1 MPIIALGTGSAG
13 NALDRMRI
21 LQLCNKPPYPPMD
34 GGSKAMHNLTRGL
47 LAAGHQVKVLC
58 ISTPKHPLEVDE
70 LPKAYV
76 KQTAIE
82 GVFVDTSMNV
92 VDAFTDL
99 ITMDNYNI
107 SRFFS
112 ADMDIRLIRLLSEQR
127 FDLILLESLF
137 ATPYIATIRRY
148 TKSPI
153 VLRSHNL
160 EHVIQERIATGEKNI
175 LKKPYRQLLA
185 RQLKKYEMAV
195 LDQVDGVAAISP
207 SDAEKFASHCKGT
220 PIATIPFGVDPAEYE
235 VEAPGGTPVFFHLG
249 SMDWLPNEEGIRWL
263 LEHVWPKVI
272 KKQPK
277 ARLHL
282 AGNKMP
288 KDLMEA
294 HIDGVTLNGRVRN
307 SNSWMGARH
316 VMVVPLFSAGG
327 MRVKIIEGMAMAKC
341 VISTPI
347 GAEGIDHTDG
357 ENIVLA
363 RTAAEFADAM
373 IEALADPE
381 RTQRIGRKARKLV
394 EERYSDGR
402 IVRDLS
408 AFFKSIGKG

>member
-1 MPIIALGTGSAG
+1 
-13 NALDRMRI
+13 MRI
-21 LQLCNKPPYPPMD
+21 LQLCHKPPYPPID

-148 TKSPI
+148 TRSPI

-220 PIATIPFGVDPAEYE
+220 PIATIPFGVDPTEYE
-235 VEAPGGTPVFFHLG
+235 VEAPGGTPIFFHLG

-294 HIDGVTLNGRVRN
+294 EIEGVTISGRVRN
-307 SNSWMGARH
+307 SNTWMGARH

-327 MRVKIIEGMAMAKC
+327 MRVKIIEGMAMGKC

-363 RTAAEFADAM
+363 RTAIEFADAM
-373 IEALADPE
+373 VEALENPE